1 MDMDCGQFS
10 VIWIKCQFVNHK
22 VIIELSLYPLT
33 HGTKYE
39 RLNPACFV
47 LYQIIQ
53 LLQTS
58 NIWWTENRG
67 SRLQY
72 KWYKLD

>member
-33 HGTKYE
+33 YGTKVE

-53 LLQTS
+53 LQTHDEQKTMVTDY
-58 NIWWTENRG
+58 N
-67 SRLQY
+67 
-72 KWYKLD
+72 